1 MINHVLI
8 LGGGPAGLLTAITLK
23 VRLPKLAVTFLRS
36 PDTATEAG
44 IGEGT
49 TVDCPRHLHGY
60 LRIDPG
66 EFHRGTRPI
75 RKLGT
80 RFVEWGPRPWFDYAF
95 EPQIDT
101 HYVKLPRGAGYYVN
115 SEDGALEDIG
125 LATALMSRSAAFA
138 LDERGVPIVGRDLAY
153 HLENEA
159 LVNWLTSAAGRL
171 GVMINHGA
179 VSEVR
184 RDEQGGVRELL
195 LASGATIGAGFF
207 VDCSGAR
214 SLLLGQTLGERFES
228 FKSSLPCDRALMG
241 AWERDTATEPI
252 QPYTMVQTMD
262 GGWCWRIDHAHRISR
277 GYVYSSDFLSDGDA
291 EAELRRKNPKVGATR
306 LVHLVQ
312 GCYPRSWVKNVV
324 AIGSAAGL
332 VEPMEVTDLDIVCT
346 AAQNLTEML
355 AEADMRPTDSMRRL
369 FNLRGA
375 KRWSA
380 LRRFLSL
387 HYKFNTRLETPFWK
401 AARANVDLA
410 GAEPLV
416 EFYRENGPSTMFR
429 NDLIDPRDQFGVE
442 GYLALLI
449 GQKVPCRGYQPGQEE
464 RAIWQ
469 QIRSGWARKA
479 SRGIG
484 VAQALTIL
492 SEEGFGWQPSTFQ

>member
-8 LGGGPAGLLTAITLK
+8 LGGGAAGLLTAITLK
-23 VRLPKLAVTFLRS
+23 VRLPKLAVTVLSS
-36 PDTATEAG
+36 PDAATAPGIAEA
-44 IGEGT
+44 T
-49 TVDCPRHLHGY
+49 TVDFPRHLHGY
-60 LRIDPG
+60 LRLDPG

-95 EPQIDT
+95 EPQVDT
-101 HYVKLPRGAGYYVN
+101 HYVKLPRGAGFYVN
-115 SEDGALEDIG
+115 SEEGPLEDIG
-125 LATALMSRSAAFA
+125 LATALMSRNAAFA
-138 LDERGVPIVGRDLAY
+138 PDDRGVPIIGRDLAY
-153 HLENEA
+153 HLEGDV
-159 LVNWLTSAAGRL
+159 LLSWLNFVAGRL
-171 GVMINHGA
+171 GVMINQGL

-184 RDEQGGVRELL
+184 CDEQGAVRDLIL
-195 LASGATIGAGFF
+195 TSGATIGAGFF
-207 VDCSGAR
+207 IDCSDAG
-214 SLLLGQTLGERFES
+214 SLLLSQTLQEPFES
-228 FKSSLPCDRALMG
+228 FKGSLFCDRSVVG
-241 AWERDTATEPI
+241 AWERDIATEPI

-262 GGWCWRIDHAHRISR
+262 AGWCWRIDHAHRISR
-277 GYVYSSDFLSDGDA
+277 GYVYSSNFLSDGDA
-291 EAELRRKNPKVGATR
+291 EAEFRRKHPKVGATR
-306 LVHLVQ
+306 LANFAQ
-312 GCYPRSWVKNVV
+312 GCYQRSWVKNVV

-332 VEPMEVTDLDIVCT
+332 VEPLEASMLDVVCT

-355 AEADMRPTDSMRRL
+355 AEAEMRPTDSMRNL

-380 LRRFLSL
+380 LRRFLAL

-401 AARANVDLA
+401 ACRADIDLA
-410 GAEPLV
+410 GAEALV

-429 NDLIDPRDQFGVE
+429 NDLIDPRDQFGAE

-449 GQKVPCRGYQPGQEE
+449 GQKVPCRGYQPSQEE
-464 RAIWQ
+464 RATWQ

-479 SRGIG
+479 SRGISA
-484 VAQALTIL
+484 AQALAML